1 MVESAVRTS
10 LIMKKTDLIVRKEDL
25 FKRFL
30 KLTEEALQ
38 KAKAKE
44 EARLPLILE
53 KRQRLILEISEV
65 EKKLTESGNDSKNQS
80 SELLEIKAK
89 IFTLNKELQE
99 VLEENFLEL
108 REDIGK
114 TKRALKINKAYQ
126 HSSGYSIF
134 LNSKN

>member
-10 LIMKKTDLIVRKEDL
+10 LIMKKTDLIVKKENL
-25 FKRFL
+25 LKRFF
-30 KLTEEALQ
+30 KLTEEALH
-38 KAKAKE
+38 KAKDKE
-44 EARLPLILE
+44 EERLPLILE
-53 KRQRLILEISEV
+53 KRQRLITEISEV

-99 VLEENFLEL
+99 VLEKNFSEL
-108 REDIGK
+108 QEDIGK

-134 LNSKN
+134 LNSTN